1 MVFAR
6 MTGRFALLCLAAG
19 LALFAPAAHAA
30 DYVVLT
36 SGVPSGSLTVNGT
49 GSTRE
54 IGYRFNDRGRGP
66 DMRSTATLGSD
77 LLPVTLTV
85 DGVDYYKLPVAERFE
100 RAGGFSAWRAGN
112 ESGRTTGQ
120 GFYLPRDYTPEHLA
134 MLARALMRAP
144 GHRTRLLPAGEARL
158 ETVGE
163 RTFAM
168 AGSAMTARL
177 VSISGLGFEPVPIW
191 LDAQGEMLLQSSGWF
206 VTVRED
212 ARGLVGEIVRA
223 QSEALARVELARAP
237 ALMRRP
243 AGPVLF
249 RHVSLFDAE
258 ARNMRANM
266 AVLVRG
272 QRIEAVGP
280 DGTVPIPADA
290 TVIDGTGR
298 ALLPGLW
305 DMHAHVTSNPEGL
318 LHLAAGVTSVR
329 DLANDMEETLLRQRR
344 FGALELAGPRMTLAG
359 FIDGPGPLAG
369 PIRVYAATAEELR
382 TAIRTYAAR
391 GYRQI
396 KLYSSLDPALVPVAA
411 GEARRLGLRLSGH
424 VPAGMTMRQA
434 VEAGFDEVHHLNF
447 TALNFMG
454 PEINARTNGITR
466 ITAIAEHAW
475 ELDPGSAEVQ
485 DFVRF
490 LRSRNTVVDPT
501 MSLYE
506 NHLLGRPGT
515 PNPTLAAVINRLPP
529 VVQRESRGAGLARG
543 EAEVRRNAAS
553 FRTMLGLLK
562 ALFDGG
568 VPLVAGTDAMAGFT
582 FHRELEL
589 YEMAGIP
596 PLDVLYI
603 ATLGAARVAGQD
615 AELGSV
621 APGKLADLIL
631 VDGAPGERISDLRNV
646 SLVMR
651 DGALFDP
658 ATLLAEVGVAPRTP

>member
-1 MVFAR
+1 MGFAQ
-6 MTGRFALLCLAAG
+6 MIGRYALLCLAAG
-19 LALFAPAAHAA
+19 FALSAPAADAA

-36 SGVPSGSLTVNGT
+36 SGVPSGNMTVRET
-49 GSTRE
+49 GATRE

-66 DMRSTATLGSD
+66 DMRSAVTTGAD
-77 LLPVTLTV
+77 LLPVALTV
-85 DGVDYYKLPVAERFE
+85 DGVDYFKLPVAERFG
-100 RAGGFSAWRAGN
+100 RAGDAWTWQTSSEN
-112 ESGRTTGQ
+112 GRTPTQ
-120 GFYLPRDYTPEHLA
+120 GFYLPRNYAPEHLA

-144 GHRTRLLPAGEARL
+144 GHRVRLLPAGEARL
-158 ETVGE
+158 ETVAE
-163 RTFAM
+163 RTFAVSGVPM
-168 AGSAMTARL
+168 GVRL
-177 VSISGLGFEPVPIW
+177 VAISGLDFEPVPIW
-191 LDAQGEMLLQSSGWF
+191 LDAQNEMFLQGSSWF
-206 VTVRED
+206 VTVRQE
-212 ARGLVGEIVRA
+212 ARALADEVMRA
-223 QSEALARVELARAP
+223 QSEALARIELARAP

-243 AGPVLF
+243 AGPLLF

-258 ARNMRANM
+258 SRRMRTDM

-280 DGTVPIPADA
+280 DGSVPMPAGA

-298 ALLPGLW
+298 TLLPGLW
-305 DMHAHVTSNPEGL
+305 DMHTHITSDREGM

-329 DLANDMEETLLRQRR
+329 DLANTMEDTLPRQRR

-369 PIRVYAATAEELR
+369 PIRVYVTTPDEMRA
-382 TAIRTYAAR
+382 AIRNYAAQ

-411 GEARRLGLRLSGH
+411 EEAHRLGLRLSGH

-434 VEAGFDEVHHLNF
+434 VEAGYDEVNHLNF

-454 PEINARTNGITR
+454 PEINAQTNGITR

-475 ELDPGSAEVQ
+475 ELDPASAEVR
-485 DFVRF
+485 DFVQF
-490 LRSRNTVVDPT
+490 LRSRGTVVDPT
-501 MSLYE
+501 MTLYE
-506 NHLLGRPGT
+506 SHLLGRQGQPD
-515 PNPTLAAVINRLPP
+515 PVLAAVIDRLPP
-529 VVQRESRGAGLARG
+529 VVQRESRDAGLARN
-543 EAEVRRNAAS
+543 EAEVRRNAGS

-582 FHRELEL
+582 YHRELEL

-596 PLDVLYI
+596 PLEVLYI
-603 ATLGAARVAGQD
+603 ATLGAARIAGRD
-615 AELGSV
+615 AELGSI

-631 VDGAPGERISDLRNV
+631 VSGAPDERISDLRNP

-651 DGALFDP
+651 DGALLDP
-658 ATLLAEVGVAPRTP
+658 AALLAEVGVAPQAD